1 LGEFLVDA
9 LGGFAAEG
17 GAVREFLGDEVE
29 GAGECFAPRVGRRVR
44 RGGVRGAGR
53 WRAGGEAG
61 FQRDGLADDA
71 GEAGEEDGG
80 VGGAAWLARLCSRSR
95 RWCRGCFG
103 LRRLNLGRL
112 SLGRFGLQ
120 VLQGAL
126 GGGLGE
132 LHAEFGELAAHAQV
146 ARGAFLWGFFV
157 RVGRD
162 GVQDWYPGLEH
173 NKNMEA
179 GI

>member
-1 LGEFLVDA
+1 
-9 LGGFAAEG
+9 
-17 GAVREFLGDEVE
+17 
-29 GAGECFAPRVGRRVR
+29 
-44 RGGVRGAGR
+44 VRGAGR

-80 VGGAAWLARLCSRSR
+80 VGGAAGLARLCSGSR
-95 RWCRGCFG
+95 RWRRGCFG
-103 LRRLNLGRL
+103 LGRVGLGRF

-120 VLQGAL
+120 VPQGAL

-146 ARGAFLWGFFV
+146 ARGAFLRGFFV

-162 GVQDWYPGLEH
+162 GVQGLCPGLEH
-173 NKNMEA
+173 NKNTEA
-179 GI
+179 GT